1 MLTDAY
7 ASLWTTGH
15 GDAFLLC
22 GELVSKGLIVSLLR
36 LAWEM
41 DYGSC
46 IAGVG
51 LWALNRRAHI
61 MDCRI
66 YPNTVPYY
74 EVSDLSEIGWN
85 KGLACGHLP

>member
-1 MLTDAY
+1 MGQAPY
-7 ASLWTTGH
+7 QNYGVWAAVVWT
-15 GDAFLLC
+15 
-22 GELVSKGLIVSLLR
+22 KGFEP
-36 LAWEM
+36 WEM